1 MRHDTG
7 EAPNVAIN
15 EPALL
20 TAAEVAERLSV
31 CRSTVYNLIAAGR
44 LPAHR
49 FGKGK
54 VRRGGIRV
62 PGRAVDAFLAGT
74 SAEAA

>member
-7 EAPNVAIN
+7 EAPNVALN
-15 EPALL
+15 GPALL

-31 CRSTVYNLIAAGR
+31 CRSTVYNLIAAGT

-54 VRRGGIRV
+54 IRRGGIRV
-62 PGRAVDAFLAGT
+62 PEGAVNALLSGT
-74 SAEAA
+74 PAQAA